1 MIRDHHKESDLLKAL
16 AHPIRL
22 KIVEGLMSQECNVN
36 KIVGA
41 LKIPQSTVS
50 QHLGILKK
58 QNIVQM
64 RKDGVKTCY
73 RVINPKVEDIV
84 RALNK

>member
-1 MIRDHHKESDLLKAL
+1 MIKNYDEQSSRLKAL

-22 KIVEGLMSQECNVN
+22 RIVEGLILKECNVN

-50 QHLGILKK
+50 QHLGVLKN
-58 QNIVQM
+58 QGIVGT
-64 RKDGVKTCY
+64 RKEGVKTCY
-73 RVINPKVEDIV
+73 RVIDPKIVELV
-84 RALNK
+84 RLLGR